1 MSTGNRAA
9 LHASLIRNIRYFIAG
24 TIVFNQKVADS
35 VGLHLTDM
43 QCLNLLE
50 LEGAMTPGKLA
61 KWMGLSTGG
70 VTVMLDRLE
79 KGGYIRREANPSDR
93 RSVLV
98 HTNPRKAHKIQPHY
112 QEINREMEVFLT
124 ESPRAELEAANRF
137 LERINTIRASRAENH
152 SRG

>member
-79 KGGYIRREANPSDR
+79 QGGYIRREANPCGSAQRPGAYQSAESAQDSAALSGDQSRDGGFSDGK
-93 RSVLV
+93 
-98 HTNPRKAHKIQPHY
+98 PACG
-112 QEINREMEVFLT
+112 
-124 ESPRAELEAANRF
+124 A
-137 LERINTIRASRAENH
+137 
-152 SRG
+152 

>member
-50 LEGAMTPGKLA
+50 LEGAMTPGKA
-61 KWMGLSTGG
+61 GEMDGLKHGRG
-70 VTVMLDRLE
+70 DRDAGSAG
-79 KGGYIRREANPSDR
+79 KGRLYP
-93 RSVLV
+93 
-98 HTNPRKAHKIQPHY
+98 P
-112 QEINREMEVFLT
+112 
-124 ESPRAELEAANRF
+124 
-137 LERINTIRASRAENH
+137 
-152 SRG
+152 

>member
-1 MSTGNRAA
+1 MSTGNRAV

-24 TIVFNQKVADS
+24 TILFNQKVADS

-79 KGGYIRREANPSDR
+79 KGGYVRREANPADR

-98 HTNPRKAHKIQPHY
+98 HAVPLKAHRIQPHY
-112 QEINREMEVFLT
+112 QAISRDMEKFLAD
-124 ESPRAELEAANRF
+124 SPRAELEAANRF
-137 LERINTIRASRAENH
+137 LERMNTIRASRAQGDSH
-152 SRG
+152 G